1 MNTARA
7 LLVEVLVAIPDGR
20 RVAALFADDEVV
32 ELSVGMGDRR
42 SRRRH
47 ANSLLFLVSLW

>member
-7 LLVEVLVAIPDGR
+7 LLVEMLVAIPDDR
-20 RVAALFADDEVV
+20 RIAALVADDEVV
-32 ELSVGMGDRR
+32 ELSVGDRR

-47 ANSLLFLVSLW
+47 ANSLEKGPF